1 MSSRK
6 AADRIRSFG
15 MSGFLINEELREV
28 ERRLSLD
35 LGHGSSN
42 RADEEASEYYP
53 QFEGAVRDEA
63 AKMSKHYEVFYCLEI
78 SIRKLVSETLADSF
92 GADWW
97 NGTSVPQRIKD
108 DVRDRVQKE
117 LDSGVTRRSD
127 DLLNYTTFGE
137 LSVLITTNWTLFEP
151 IFNSRRAVERIMS
164 SLNLL
169 RGPIAHCCPIS
180 DDEVDRLRLTV
191 KDWFRTM
198 A

>member
-6 AADRIRSFG
+6 AADRVRSFG
-15 MSGFLINEELREV
+15 MSGFLINEELRNV
-28 ERRLSLD
+28 ERRLSLN
-35 LGHGSSN
+35 LGHGSSSLT
-42 RADEEASEYYP
+42 DEEASEYYP
-53 QFEGAVRDEA
+53 QFEGAVREEA

-78 SIRKLVSETLADSF
+78 SIRKLVSETLADAF
-92 GADWW
+92 GSDWW
-97 NGTSVPQRIKD
+97 NGAAVPQRIKD

>member
-1 MSSRK
+1 MSSQK
-6 AADRIRSFG
+6 AAHRIRSFG
-15 MSGFLINEELREV
+15 MSGLLISEDLKEV
-28 ERRLSLD
+28 ESRFGLL
-35 LGHGSSN
+35 LGHGPTS
-42 RADEEASEYYP
+42 REEEQASEYYP
-53 QFEGAVRDEA
+53 QFEGSVREEA
-63 AKMSKHYEVFYCLEI
+63 ARMSQHYEVFYCLEI
-78 SIRKLVSETLADSF
+78 SIRKLVSETLAEAF
-92 GADWW
+92 GPDWW
-97 NGTSVPQRIKD
+97 NGVGVPQRIKD
-108 DVRDRVQKE
+108 DVRDRAQKE
-117 LDSGVTRRSD
+117 MDNGVTRRSD

-137 LSVLITTNWTLFEP
+137 LSVLITNNWVSFEP

>member
-1 MSSRK
+1 MSSGK

-15 MSGFLINEELREV
+15 MSGFLLNEELSAV
-28 ERRLSLD
+28 ERQFNVQ
-35 LGHGSSN
+35 LGHGH
-42 RADEEASEYYP
+42 ADRPEQDASEYYP
-53 QFEGAVRDEA
+53 QFEGSVREQA
-63 AKMSKHYEVFYCLEI
+63 ARMSKHYEVFYCLEI
-78 SIRKLVSETLADSF
+78 SIRKLVSETLTDAF

-97 NGTSVPQRIKD
+97 NGSCVPQRIKD
-108 DVRDRVQKE
+108 DVVDRVQKE

-137 LSVLITTNWTLFEP
+137 LSVLITTNWSLFEP
-151 IFNSRRAVERIMS
+151 IFSSRRAVERIMS

-180 DDEVDRLRLTV
+180 EDEVDRLRLTV